1 MCVLLPPSHIGGLTL
16 SASVSP
22 LVREEIT
29 LLRPGGAAGTLR
41 VNGGKCASVQPT
53 SWYRPSALDK
63 LELSS

>member
-29 LLRPGGAAGTLR
+29 LSRPGGAAGTLR
-41 VNGGKCASVQPT
+41 VNGGKVCKRSAYFLVQTQCP
-53 SWYRPSALDK
+53 
-63 LELSS
+63 